1 VLGIEPVSRT
11 VTIGTAD
18 QAEVDEVWTQAPTWT
33 GPVPELPF
41 SAAVQLRA
49 HGAAV
54 PCSVSATEDGGL
66 RIELSAR
73 QRGVA
78 PGQSAV
84 LYAPDAERG
93 DRVLGQGAVLRAGE
107 RSAALHI

>member
-1 VLGIEPVSRT
+1 M
-11 VTIGTAD
+11 
-18 QAEVDEVWTQAPTWT
+18 
-33 GPVPELPF
+33 PELPF
-41 SAAVQLRA
+41 GAAVQVRA

-54 PCSVSATEDGGL
+54 PCVVSAVEDGGL
-66 RIELSAR
+66 RIELGAR

-93 DRVLGQGAVLRAGE
+93 DRVLGQGTVLRT
-107 RSAALHI
+107 AA